1 MHGDSPNGREGGG
14 KSPTWEDQVCSLG
27 ILVSISSQNGCAEGQ
42 PVWYSAANYTVK
54 ALHQG
59 KLSTDFTDT
68 RSQSGSTTCENGSS
82 LSWEHQVLPKRKVR
96 SRKVPRTSPTFL
108 IWECLSLIHSLARS
122 IPSKIPLPSLPPSPS
137 FLPCPF
143 LVPSNTLSLSLLPS
157 FLILIL
163 KAHVACT
170 RPI

>member
-14 KSPTWEDQVCSLG
+14 KSPTWEDRVCSLG

-122 IPSKIPLPSLPPSPS
+122 IPSKIPLPSLPLHPSFPVLSLFPPTLSRSPS
-137 FLPCPF
+137 FLP
-143 LVPSNTLSLSLLPS
+143 S
-157 FLILIL
+157 
-163 KAHVACT
+163 
-170 RPI
+170 